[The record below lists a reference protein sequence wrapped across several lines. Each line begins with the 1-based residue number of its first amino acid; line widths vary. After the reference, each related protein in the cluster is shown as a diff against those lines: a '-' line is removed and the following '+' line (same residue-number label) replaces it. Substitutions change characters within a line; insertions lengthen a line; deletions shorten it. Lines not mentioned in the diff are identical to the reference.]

1 MTVLTQTP
9 IRHLIIPR
17 APRLS
22 LARMVA
28 IWHQR
33 RALAALDHAR
43 LADLGLTE
51 AEALRESRRP
61 AWDLPRYC

>member
-9 IRHLIIPR
+9 TRHPIAPR
-17 APRLS
+17 APRFP

-28 IWHQR
+28 TWRQR

-51 AEALRESRRP
+51 GEAMRESRRP
-61 AWDLPRYC
+61 AWDLPR